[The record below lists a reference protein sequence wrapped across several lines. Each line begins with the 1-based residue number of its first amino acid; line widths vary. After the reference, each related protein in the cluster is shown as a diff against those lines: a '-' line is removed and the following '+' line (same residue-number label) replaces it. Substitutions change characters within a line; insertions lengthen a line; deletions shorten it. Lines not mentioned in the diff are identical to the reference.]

1 MYVDRYH
8 ARMFLKHVFLK
19 HSVTLHGFADLNEPR
34 GTCSFPDI
42 LVNRNKW
49 RDLSGKWLL
58 DVEQGLH
65 VLRLKDRQPKDI
77 RYTETFGEDMSS
89 TKLVIRCVEK
99 TYQAQTLKA
108 DVLQTDYVTYVT
120 DDNWLV

>member
-1 MYVDRYH
+1 
-8 ARMFLKHVFLK
+8 LN
-19 HSVTLHGFADLNEPR
+19 SDLNEPR
-34 GTCSFPDI
+34 GSCSFPDI

-65 VLRLKDRQPKDI
+65 VLRLKDRQPKGTMQYSEPTNLDA
-77 RYTETFGEDMSS
+77 SS

-99 TYQAQTLKA
+99 THHAETIKA
-108 DVLQTDYVTYVT
+108 DVLRTDYVTYVT
-120 DDNWLV
+120 DDSW